1 MQIRLKK
8 ILLLLNEDWK
18 RGRGEVFYKINF
30 FLGKREK
37 KKGKKEKKVQ
47 NLKNDRTN
55 SSHGDTI
62 ILIVVIIIVRGRFV
76 VYS

>member
-37 KKGKKEKKVQ
+37 KKEKRRKKFK
-47 NLKNDRTN
+47 
-55 SSHGDTI
+55 I
-62 ILIVVIIIVRGRFV
+62 
-76 VYS
+76 

>member
-1 MQIRLKK
+1 MLSHLRNNKREKEERYAQVVQIRLKK

-37 KKGKKEKKVQ
+37 KKEKRRKKFK
-47 NLKNDRTN
+47 
-55 SSHGDTI
+55 I
-62 ILIVVIIIVRGRFV
+62 
-76 VYS
+76 